1 MIVTKETMYNSI
13 PTWAKGLTL
22 AARVNAKVTPLASGD
37 PKLDSMLG
45 GGLVLGQPHEI
56 LPKRS
61 GWDDASVTAF
71 TLAWLQRRQQ
81 TDQRLALWVMQRP
94 SLYPQGLAN
103 LSIDFDRLVLVEAP
117 KDIDA
122 LWTLEQGLFN
132 SAFGLVIGEIE
143 NFDLLGSRRLQLA
156 AERHNPLILILR
168 RSQRGLSL
176 KEVPNSALTRWLISP
191 SSAQGA
197 SHHNNFHWQTNLTRN
212 KAGTTGNFLMK
223 WHHETHRFTL
233 ATPLHH

>member
-1 MIVTKETMYNSI
+1 MYNSI

-22 AARVNAKVTPLASGD
+22 TARVNSKVTPLASGD
-37 PKLDSMLG
+37 PQLDHLLR
-45 GGLVLGQPHEI
+45 GGLVLGQPHEV

-71 TLAWLQRRQQ
+71 ILAWLQRRQQ
-81 TDQRLALWVMQRP
+81 NDQRLTLWVMQKP
-94 SLYPQGLAN
+94 WLYPQGLAN
-103 LSIDFDRLVLVEAP
+103 LSVDFDRLVLVEAP
-117 KDIDA
+117 KDVDA
-122 LWTLEQGLFN
+122 LWTLEQALFN
-132 SAFGLVIGEIE
+132 SAFGLVIGEVE
-143 NFDLLGSRRLQLA
+143 NFDLLSSRRLQLA

-168 RSQRGLSL
+168 RSRRGLSL

-191 SSAQGA
+191 EPQGDL
-197 SHHNNFHWQTNLTRN
+197 HRNNFHWQTQLTRN
-212 KAGTTGNFLMK
+212 KAGRTGDFLMR